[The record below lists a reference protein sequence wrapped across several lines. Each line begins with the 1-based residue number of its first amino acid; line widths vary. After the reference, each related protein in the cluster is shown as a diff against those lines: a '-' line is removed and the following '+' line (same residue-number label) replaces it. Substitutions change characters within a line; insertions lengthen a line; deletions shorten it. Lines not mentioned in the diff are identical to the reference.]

1 MLAVRR
7 DEDCV
12 GVPASKNPFQPPR
25 GREEQTIRREWNY
38 FEWLGDRRVSRLT
51 RVATRRHRQMHV
63 AVGCHEER
71 NFCATLGDAAAGS
84 RKETGGARPFAS
96 SVKK

>member
-1 MLAVRR
+1 MLVVRR

-12 GVPASKNPFQPPR
+12 SVPAAKNPFQPAR
-25 GREEQTIRREWNY
+25 GREEQSIRGEWDY

-51 RVATRRHRQMHV
+51 RIATRRHRQMYV
-63 AVGCHEER
+63 AIGRHEQR
-71 NFCATLGDAAAGS
+71 YLRTPFGDAAAGS